1 AAPRGAG
8 GGGPRPAGG
17 RPAPPPAPAAG
28 AAPRPGAPAA
38 GVVAVAEQYLGMPYA
53 WGGASPSTSFDCS
66 GLVQWSY
73 GQVGV
78 RLPRTAQMQFD
89 ATARVPT
96 DQLQPG
102 DLVFFRDTYKVDPAE
117 PI

>member
-1 AAPRGAG
+1 AA
-8 GGGPRPAGG
+8 
-17 RPAPPPAPAAG
+17 RPAPGQTVPLPPGVAAS
-28 AAPRPGAPAA
+28 
-38 GVVAVAEQYLGMPYA
+38 GVVAVAQQYLGMPYA
-53 WGGASPSTSFDCS
+53 WGGASPATSFDCS

-73 GQVGV
+73 AQVGV

-102 DLVFFRDTYKVDPAE
+102 DLVFFRNTYYSPGEPITHVGIYLGDGQMVNAPAE
-117 PI
+117 